1 MLGLRPSHE
10 VAAELLASDV
20 FCLPS
25 FAEGLP
31 ISIMEAMAV
40 GVPVV
45 STSVGGITELVTTGE
60 SGGAHRQDGPTS
72 AAGALELAIT
82 EGETRDRVIAEARRR
97 VEDAHDTVERQMRKL
112 LLGIKP
118 STTAA

>member
-1 MLGLRPSHE
+1 M
-10 VAAELLASDV
+10 AAELLASDV

-60 SGGAHRQDGPTS
+60 SGGAHRQDGPT
-72 AAGALELAIT
+72 
-82 EGETRDRVIAEARRR
+82 
-97 VEDAHDTVERQMRKL
+97 
-112 LLGIKP
+112 
-118 STTAA
+118 